1 MSDIYREDPIHYAE
15 MQALTNYFSTESQ
28 TARDAI
34 AKELVEDGKTTVRY
48 AMQSLNQIE
57 LDLRSTVDNERKVI
71 WMLNDLGR
79 QIEMLTAMH
88 NKIKRHI
95 VAGPAP
101 MPTPTPAPYS
111 VLESSP
117 T

>member
-1 MSDIYREDPIHYAE
+1 MSD
-15 MQALTNYFSTESQ
+15 
-28 TARDAI
+28 I

-48 AMQSLNQIE
+48 AIEGLQRIEAELNG
-57 LDLRSTVDNERKVI
+57 TVDNEWKVI

-95 VAGPAP
+95 VADPA
-101 MPTPTPAPYS
+101 PTPTPAPYA